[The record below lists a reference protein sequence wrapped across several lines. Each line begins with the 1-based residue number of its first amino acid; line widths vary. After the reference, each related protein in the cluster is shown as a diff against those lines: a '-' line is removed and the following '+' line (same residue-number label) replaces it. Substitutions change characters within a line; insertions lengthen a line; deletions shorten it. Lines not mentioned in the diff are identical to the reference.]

1 MRRRE
6 FIGALC
12 AVAVPGLLPMLARAQ
27 EAGRTYRLGG
37 LHQSPRDAP
46 HHVGFFAEL
55 RRQGFID
62 GQNLAV
68 VGAYGQRP
76 VQFAELAREQIKT
89 QVEAMVC
96 GGEAAARAARE
107 ATTTIPIIVLADDM
121 VRGGLVRSL
130 AKPVGNTTGVSLL
143 ANELDGKRQ
152 EILIEAVPGVG
163 RIAVLADTNSSSPSK
178 LQVLQEAAQARGV
191 KSSIYQVTRPEEIA
205 AALDTAKASGAMAIN
220 VLASALLYN
229 NRQIIFERVAAHRLP
244 AIYQWPEIAEEDG
257 LIGYGPR
264 LVQIY
269 RDIMARQILMVLR
282 GAKPADIPV
291 ELPTRFELVVNGR
304 IAKAIGHEI
313 PPGLVLRA
321 DKLIE

>member
-6 FIGALC
+6 FIGALG

-62 GQNLAV
+62 GQNLMV

-76 VQFAELAREQIKT
+76 DQFAELAREQIKP

-96 GGEAAARAARE
+96 GGEAAARAAQE
-107 ATTTIPIIVLADDM
+107 ATKTIPIIVLADDM

-130 AKPVGNTTGVSLL
+130 AKPDSNTTGVSLL

-152 EILIEAVPGVG
+152 EILIAAAPGVG
-163 RIAVLADTNSSSPSK
+163 RIAVLADTSSSSPSK

-191 KSSIYQVTRPEEIA
+191 ESSIYQVTKPEEIA
-205 AALDTAKASGAMAIN
+205 GAIDTAKASGAMAIN

-229 NRQIIFERVAAHRLP
+229 NRQIVFERVAAHRLP
-244 AIYQWPEIAEEDG
+244 AIYQWPEIAEQDG

-269 RDIMARQILMVLR
+269 RDIIARQILMVLR

-291 ELPTRFELVVNGR
+291 ELPTRFELVINVRN
-304 IAKAIGHEI
+304 AKAIGHEI

-321 DKLIE
+321 DTLIE

>member
-1 MRRRE
+1 
-6 FIGALC
+6 
-12 AVAVPGLLPMLARAQ
+12 
-27 EAGRTYRLGG
+27 

-76 VQFAELAREQIKT
+76 DQFAELAREQIKA

-96 GGEAAARAARE
+96 GGEAAARAAQE

-152 EILIEAVPGVG
+152 EILIAAVPGVG
-163 RIAVLADTNSSSPSK
+163 RIAVLADTSSSSPSK

-191 KSSIYQVTRPEEIA
+191 ESSIYQVTRPEEIA
-205 AALDTAKASGAMAIN
+205 GAIDTAKASGAMAIN
-220 VLASALLYN
+220 VLASALSN
-229 NRQIIFERVAAHRLP
+229 NL
-244 AIYQWPEIAEEDG
+244 
-257 LIGYGPR
+257 
-264 LVQIY
+264 
-269 RDIMARQILMVLR
+269 
-282 GAKPADIPV
+282 
-291 ELPTRFELVVNGR
+291 
-304 IAKAIGHEI
+304 
-313 PPGLVLRA
+313 
-321 DKLIE
+321 

>member
-6 FIGALC
+6 FIGALG
-12 AVAVPGLLPMLARAQ
+12 AVAASGLLPIRALSQ
-27 EAGRTYRLGG
+27 EAGRTYRIGG
-37 LHQSPRDAP
+37 LHQSPRNAP

-62 GQNLAV
+62 GQNLTV
-68 VGAYGQRP
+68 VGAYGQRSD
-76 VQFAELAREQIKT
+76 QFAELAREQIKAR
-89 QVEAMVC
+89 VDAMVC
-96 GGEAAARAARE
+96 GGEAAARAAQD

-121 VRGGLVRSL
+121 IRGGLVRSL

-143 ANELDGKRQ
+143 ASELDGKRQ

-163 RIAVLADTNSSSPSK
+163 RIAVLADTSSSSPSK

-191 KSSIYQVTRPEEIA
+191 ECSIYQVTRPEEIGGA
-205 AALDTAKASGAMAIN
+205 IDTAKASGAMAIN
-220 VLASALLYN
+220 VLASALLFN
-229 NRQIIFERVAAHRLP
+229 SRQIIFERVAALRLP
-244 AIYQWPEIAEEDG
+244 AIYQFPEMAEQDG
-257 LIGYGPR
+257 FIGYGPR
-264 LVQIY
+264 LVHIY
-269 RDIMARQILMVLR
+269 GDIMARQMLMVLR

-291 ELPTRFELVVNGR
+291 ELPTRFELVANLR